1 MFTPALLF
9 PEPGLDEKIVLRF
22 MSVDPDIQPS

>member
-9 PEPGLDEKIVLRF
+9 PEPGLDEKIVCF